1 MTTIRT
7 EVIGPFRVHVERFD
21 EYNDYSVA
29 YQHYVTV
36 THAEVPPRIRRW
48 EIGRSERRAH
58 EAFNR
63 ACTVIKH
70 ELGLE
75 YCAGLA
81 LRRDVIDVAWPG
93 SAEGSTM
100 IDR

>member
-1 MTTIRT
+1 MANIRQ
-7 EVIGPFRVHVERFD
+7 EIIGPFRVHLERFD

-36 THAEVPPRIRRW
+36 THSGGGFSRW
-48 EIGRSERRAH
+48 ECGRSERRAH

-70 ELGLE
+70 ELGIE
-75 YCAGLA
+75 RCFAFTVRA
-81 LRRDVIDVAWPG
+81 T
-93 SAEGSTM
+93 S
-100 IDR
+100 